1 MNWLKG
7 VETSHG
13 SVAKSSLLD
22 AQAIN
27 QKGVYR
33 IGYIS
38 EDESAARDRL
48 TLEKVVELSVPLG
61 ESGESKYYSL
71 DDLKDLQSKLMLIAA
86 KASHGKE
93 EVDQFTNVSCTLS
106 FEEPF
111 GFFFLYGSKVCE
123 IGLGELIFFLKY
135 VDFSVCLTPWGSLHF
150 PL

>member
-1 MNWLKG
+1 M
-7 VETSHG
+7 
-13 SVAKSSLLD
+13 AKSSLLD

-38 EDESAARDRL
+38 EDESAARVL

-93 EVDQFTNVSCTLS
+93 EVDQFTNVSSTLS

-111 GFFFLYGSKVCE
+111 GFFLSIWKQ
-123 IGLGELIFFLKY
+123 
-135 VDFSVCLTPWGSLHF
+135 SL
-150 PL
+150 

>member
-1 MNWLKG
+1 M
-7 VETSHG
+7 
-13 SVAKSSLLD
+13 D
-22 AQAIN
+22 AQTIN

-48 TLEKVVELSVPLG
+48 TLEKVIQLSVSLG

-93 EVDQFTNVSCTLS
+93 EVDQFTDVSSTLP

-111 GFFFLYGSKVCE
+111 GFFFSIRKQ
-123 IGLGELIFFLKY
+123 
-135 VDFSVCLTPWGSLHF
+135 SLWD
-150 PL
+150 

>member
-1 MNWLKG
+1 MDWLKG

-71 DDLKDLQSKLMLIAA
+71 DDLKDLQSRLMLIAA

-93 EVDQFTNVSCTLS
+93 EVDQFTNVSSTLL
-106 FEEPF
+106 FKEPF
-111 GFFFLYGSKVCE
+111 GFVLSIWKQ
-123 IGLGELIFFLKY
+123 
-135 VDFSVCLTPWGSLHF
+135 SL
-150 PL
+150 

>member
-1 MNWLKG
+1 MDWLKG
-7 VETSHG
+7 IETSHG
-13 SVAKSSLLD
+13 SVAKSSLLE

-93 EVDQFTNVSCTLS
+93 EVDQFTNVSSTLS

-111 GFFFLYGSKVCE
+111 GFFLSIWKQ
-123 IGLGELIFFLKY
+123 
-135 VDFSVCLTPWGSLHF
+135 SL
-150 PL
+150 